1 MGDLDHTFSKAFLR
15 PGTPEVILKPEQQP
29 AIVKFVCD
37 RLLTGFGSTF
47 AARWFVFAIPLV
59 AIVTDTWAHVHV
71 TYACDL
77 NVGGARLSGDIDLH
91 SDGFSYTVF

>member
-1 MGDLDHTFSKAFLR
+1 M
-15 PGTPEVILKPEQQP
+15 
-29 AIVKFVCD
+29 
-37 RLLTGFGSTF
+37 
-47 AARWFVFAIPLV
+47 FAIPLV

-77 NVGGARLSGDIDLH
+77 NVGGARLSGDLDLH